1 MSGHRPVARLLRLAA
16 AVAALAS
23 YALWVRPQ
31 MLTWGATPDETTRTY
46 LGDELV
52 SDPDG
57 GATIAKFLPAPPE
70 RSSPERPGGALPPP
84 RGYRGAFPAMRGV
97 PGGTDYPL
105 PPKAL
110 ATRSVT
116 VRSAASIARNAA
128 DRPAQQLRVAFG
140 RLLREPG
147 VSLCI
152 VVPLLAQGIS
162 AGG

>member
-70 RSSPERPGGALPPP
+70 RSSPERPGVLSHLP
-84 RGYRGAFPAMRGV
+84 GDT
-97 PGGTDYPL
+97 GGHFRPC
-105 PPKAL
+105 
-110 ATRSVT
+110 
-116 VRSAASIARNAA
+116 AASLAEPTTRCRR
-128 DRPAQQLRVAFG
+128 RP
-140 RLLREPG
+140 
-147 VSLCI
+147 
-152 VVPLLAQGIS
+152 
-162 AGG
+162 